1 MIARLLGLLAKLLFL
16 AVLGAGFVA
25 VAIYNDYHAALNE
38 PLAIGEKPVIYS
50 VEPGTSFRT
59 VVTDLRER
67 GWWNHPARYF
77 LWQVRQRDIGGKLKT
92 GEYEIVPGMTA
103 LQLMDHLVSGRTV
116 QYKVTLL
123 EGWTFAQVRAEIEK
137 SDVLRQTL
145 KGLDDAVVMERL
157 GHPGQHPEGRFF
169 PDTYNVTRK
178 TTDLELLRRA
188 HERMQEV
195 LREAWEKRADALPY
209 RNAEEA
215 LIMASIVEKETG
227 LAAERPQI
235 ASVFVQR
242 LKRGMRLQTDP
253 TVIYG
258 VGKSYDGDIR
268 RKDLETDTPYNTY
281 TRDGLP
287 PTPIAMPGKDAIEAA
302 LNPAATDALYFVARG
317 DGSHVFSRTLEEHN
331 RAVAKYQ
338 LGPAGGRGAGERTV
352 Q

>member
-1 MIARLLGLLAKLLFL
+1 MIARLLALLVKLLFL
-16 AVLGAGFVA
+16 AVLGAGFLAVA
-25 VAIYNDYHAALNE
+25 VYNDYHAALNE
-38 PLAIGEKPVIYS
+38 RLAIGEKPVVYS
-50 VEPGTSFRT
+50 VEPGTTFRT
-59 VVTDLRER
+59 VVNDLRER
-67 GWWNHPARYF
+67 GWWNHPERYF

-178 TTDLELLRRA
+178 TTDLELLGRA

-195 LREAWEKRADALPY
+195 LREAWEKRADGLPY
-209 RNAEEA
+209 KNAEEP

-258 VGKSYDGDIR
+258 IGKSYDGDIR
-268 RKDLETDTPYNTY
+268 RRDLETDTPYNTY

-287 PTPIAMPGKDAIEAA
+287 PTPIAMPGRDAIEAA
-302 LNPAATDALYFVARG
+302 LNPAASDALYFVARG

-338 LGPAGGRGAGERTV
+338 LGPVGGKGAGERTV
-352 Q
+352 R